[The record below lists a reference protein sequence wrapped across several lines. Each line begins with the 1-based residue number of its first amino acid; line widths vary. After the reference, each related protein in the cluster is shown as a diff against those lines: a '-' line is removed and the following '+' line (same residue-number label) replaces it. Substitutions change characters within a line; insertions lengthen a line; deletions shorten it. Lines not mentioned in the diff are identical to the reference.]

1 MSQREDLLKAA
12 KHCIVEKGYH
22 RTTARDIATAAGS
35 HLASIGYHFGS
46 KDALMNL
53 AAIEAQSEW
62 GDLITDA
69 VQNAQAASSS
79 ERLAIAL
86 RALLSSM
93 PERRELLVASVQAF
107 AHAAFAEDIRESLAY
122 ATAEAR
128 RELAGLVLDGAGP
141 KAAGERGEAVGS
153 VVHALVV
160 GLAMQAL
167 LDPDSLPP
175 QEEITAALA
184 TVGTSTTSEESR

>member
-1 MSQREDLLKAA
+1 MTQREDLLEAA
-12 KHCIVEKGYH
+12 KRCIVDKGYH

-53 AAIEAQSEW
+53 AALEAQSEW
-62 GDLITDA
+62 GDLIAAA
-69 VQNAQAASSS
+69 VQNARASSSS
-79 ERLAIAL
+79 ERLTIAL

-93 PERRELLVASVQAF
+93 PEHRELLVASAQAF

-122 ATAEAR
+122 ATGEAR
-128 RELAGLVLDGAGP
+128 RELAGLVLDDP
-141 KAAGERGEAVGS
+141 PAAGERGEAVGS
-153 VVHALVV
+153 IVHALIV

-167 LDPDSLPP
+167 LDPDSLPSP
-175 QEEITAALA
+175 EEITAALVA
-184 TVGTSTTSEESR
+184 VGSSTTRDES